1 VRQLLLH
8 TPGWDPAP
16 YANALAQEEIA
27 CQVVKSGSDIRLD
40 DRPTVLLIDPGARDQ
55 WPATVKLPLADAG
68 LAIVVLGAPG
78 ETDLPETYHAQALSA
93 FVPANAGPRQLLM
106 ALRAGWRVAAAKREV
121 IRVRAENVLRGSE
134 VTELTDIGVK
144 LSTERNYNTLLEL
157 ILTQARRL
165 TQSDAGSLYVV
176 ETDDQGVRRLRFKLA
191 QNQSRPDIPFVEIP
205 IDQSSLA
212 GYAAAEGE
220 PLVIDDVYMLPP
232 DVEYSFNRSFDER
245 YGYRTRSVLSIPMTS
260 HKGEVLGVLQLI
272 NRKRNAEAVL
282 RSPAEAEREALS
294 YSPHTVKL
302 VRSLAAQAGV
312 AIENST
318 LYESIERLFDGFV
331 KASVTAI
338 ESRDPTTSGHSVRVA
353 TMTVGLAKAVDAA
366 ADGAY
371 RHTRFSPEQIR
382 EIRYAGLLHDFGKV
396 GVREQVLVKAKKL
409 YPADLSLIRQRHAF
423 LYRTTQWA
431 YEKARADFL
440 EKHGKEGYEPFLRE
454 IQRKFEEERGTL
466 DRFLATVHESNEPT
480 VLAEGNFAA
489 LQEFAERT
497 YASLDATAM
506 PWLNDDEVR
515 YLSIRKGSLD
525 EAERLEIE
533 SHVTHTYGFLRNIPW
548 TKELQG
554 IPDIAHGHHEKMNGT
569 GYPRRVSADQIPIQA
584 RMMTIADIF
593 DALTASDRPYKRALP
608 VAKAIDI
615 IADEVTRG
623 QLDGELFKVFVEAKA
638 FESKELEVRGEK

>member
-1 VRQLLLH
+1 MNFLLLH
-8 TPGWDPAP
+8 TAGWDPSPWRDTFAGEGVSSRVVATP
-16 YANALAQEEIA
+16 AEVRSEE
-27 CQVVKSGSDIRLD
+27 
-40 DRPTVLLIDPGARDQ
+40 RPTVLVIDPTARGA
-55 WPATVKLPLADAG
+55 WPAPAMLSLADAG
-68 LAIVVLGAPG
+68 IALIALGAPG
-78 ETDLPETYHAQALSA
+78 ETDLPEGLPAEALAS
-93 FVPANAGPRQLLM
+93 FIRHPAGHRQLLM
-106 ALRAGWRVAAAKREV
+106 ALRAGWRAVAARREV
-121 IRVRAENVLRGSE
+121 ARIRAESAQRGNE

-157 ILTQARRL
+157 ILTQARRI

-176 ETDDQGVRRLRFKLA
+176 ETDERGGRHLRFKLA
-191 QNQSRPDIPFVEIP
+191 QNQSRPDIPLVEFTIP
-205 IDQSSLA
+205 IDHSSLA

-232 DVEYSFNRSFDER
+232 DVEYSFNRSIDQR

-260 HKGEVLGVLQLI
+260 HKGEILGVLQLI
-272 NRKRNAEAVL
+272 NRKRNAEAIL
-282 RSPAEAEREALS
+282 SSPAEAEREAMA

-302 VRSLAAQAGV
+302 VKSLAGQAGV

-338 ESRDPTTSGHSVRVA
+338 ESRDPATSGHSMRVA
-353 TMTVGLAKAVDAA
+353 TMTVGLAKAVDAVG
-366 ADGAY
+366 DGAY
-371 RHTRFSPEQIR
+371 RHIRFSPEQIR

-409 YPADLSLIRQRHAF
+409 YPADLTLIRQRHAF
-423 LYRTTQWA
+423 LHRTAQWT
-431 YEKARADFL
+431 YEKSRADFL
-440 EKHGKEGYEPFLRE
+440 ERHAKEGYDPFLRE
-454 IQRKFEEERGTL
+454 IQRKFEEERAIL
-466 DRFLATVHESNEPT
+466 DRFVATVLESNEPT
-480 VLAEGNFAA
+480 VLAEGSFAA

-497 YASLDATAM
+497 YDSLDATVM

-525 EAERLEIE
+525 DAERSEIE

-554 IPDIAHGHHEKMNGT
+554 VPDIAHGHHEKLNGT

-638 FESKELEVRGEK
+638 FEHKE

>member
-1 VRQLLLH
+1 MNFLLLH
-8 TPGWDPAP
+8 TAGWDPSPWRDAFAGEGVSSRVVATP
-16 YANALAQEEIA
+16 AEVRSEE
-27 CQVVKSGSDIRLD
+27 
-40 DRPTVLLIDPGARDQ
+40 RPTVLVIDPTARGA
-55 WPATVKLPLADAG
+55 WPAPAMLSLADAG
-68 LAIVVLGAPG
+68 IALIALGAPG
-78 ETDLPETYHAQALSA
+78 ETDLPEGLPAEALAS
-93 FVPANAGPRQLLM
+93 FIRHPAGHRQLLM
-106 ALRAGWRVAAAKREV
+106 ALRAGWRAVAARREV
-121 IRVRAENVLRGSE
+121 ARIRAESAQRGNE

-157 ILTQARRL
+157 ILTQARRI

-176 ETDDQGVRRLRFKLA
+176 ETDERGGRHLRFKLA
-191 QNQSRPDIPFVEIP
+191 QNQSRPDIPLVEFTIP
-205 IDQSSLA
+205 IDHSSLA

-232 DVEYSFNRSFDER
+232 DVEYSFNRSIDQR

-260 HKGEVLGVLQLI
+260 HKGEILGVLQLI
-272 NRKRNAEAVL
+272 NRKRNAEAIL
-282 RSPAEAEREALS
+282 SSPAEAEREAMA

-302 VRSLAAQAGV
+302 VKSLAGQAGV

-338 ESRDPTTSGHSVRVA
+338 ESRDPATSGHSMRVA
-353 TMTVGLAKAVDAA
+353 TMTVGLAKAVDAVG
-366 ADGAY
+366 DGAY
-371 RHTRFSPEQIR
+371 RHIRFSPEQIR

-409 YPADLSLIRQRHAF
+409 YPADLTLIRQRHAF
-423 LYRTTQWA
+423 LHRTAQWT
-431 YEKARADFL
+431 YEKSRADFL
-440 EKHGKEGYEPFLRE
+440 ERHAKEGYDPFLRE
-454 IQRKFEEERGTL
+454 IQRKFEEERAIL
-466 DRFLATVHESNEPT
+466 DRFVATVLESNEPT
-480 VLAEGNFAA
+480 VLAEGSFAA

-497 YASLDATAM
+497 YDSLDATVM

-525 EAERLEIE
+525 DAERSEIE

-554 IPDIAHGHHEKMNGT
+554 VPDIAHGHHEKLNGT

-638 FESKELEVRGEK
+638 FEHKE

>member
-1 VRQLLLH
+1 MKYLLLH
-8 TPGWDPAP
+8 TAGWDPSPWNDAFMS
-16 YANALAQEEIA
+16 EGVE
-27 CQVVKSGSDIRLD
+27 CRVVATPADIRFEE
-40 DRPTVLLIDPGARDQ
+40 RPTVLVIDPMVRAA
-55 WPATVKLPLADAG
+55 WPAPAIMALADSGVA
-68 LAIVVLGAPG
+68 LIALGAVG
-78 ETDLPETYHAQALSA
+78 EGDLPEGFPADALAS
-93 FVPANAGPRQLLM
+93 FVRHPAGHRQTQM
-106 ALRAGWRVAAAKREV
+106 ALRAGWRAVAAHREV
-121 IRVRAENVLRGSE
+121 ARIRAESAQRGNE

-157 ILTQARRL
+157 ILSQARRI

-176 ETDDQGVRRLRFKLA
+176 ETDERGNRHLRFKLA
-191 QNQSRPDIPFVEIP
+191 QNQSRPDIPLVEFTIP
-205 IDQSSLA
+205 IDHSSLA

-220 PLVIDDVYMLPP
+220 PVVIDDVYMLPP
-232 DVEYSFNRSFDER
+232 DVEYSFNRSIDQR

-272 NRKRNAEAVL
+272 NRKRNAEAIL
-282 RSPAEAEREALS
+282 SSPAEAEREAMA

-302 VRSLAAQAGV
+302 VKSLAGQAGV

-353 TMTVGLAKAVDAA
+353 TMTVGLAKAVDAVG
-366 ADGAY
+366 DGAY
-371 RHTRFSPEQIR
+371 RHIRFSPEQIR

-423 LYRTTQWA
+423 LYRSTQWA

-440 EKHGKEGYEPFLRE
+440 ERHGKEGYEPFLRE

-466 DRFLATVHESNEPT
+466 DRYLATVHESNEPT

-497 YASLDATAM
+497 YDSLDATAM

-554 IPDIAHGHHEKMNGT
+554 IPDIAHGHHEKLNGT

-623 QLDGELFKVFVEAKA
+623 QLDGDLFKVFVEAKA
-638 FESKELEVRGEK
+638 FEHKE

>member
-1 VRQLLLH
+1 MRYLLLH

-16 YANALAQEEIA
+16 YATAFAQEEVV
-27 CQVVKSGSDIRLD
+27 CQVVRSGTEVRLD
-40 DRPTVLLIDPGARDQ
+40 DRPTVLLIDPAARAQ

-68 LAIVVLGAPG
+68 VAIVVQGAPG
-78 ETDLPETYHAQALSA
+78 ESDLPETFHAQALSA
-93 FVPANAGPRQLLM
+93 FLPAGAGPRQVLM

-121 IRVRAENVLRGSE
+121 TRVRAENALRGNE

-144 LSTERNYNTLLEL
+144 LSTERNYNTLLEM

-191 QNQSRPDIPFVEIP
+191 QNQSRPDIPFVEFTIP

-272 NRKRNAEAVL
+272 NRKRNADAVL
-282 RSPAEAEREALS
+282 ASPAEAEREAMS

-353 TMTVGLAKAVDAA
+353 TMTVGLAKAVDRAG
-366 ADGAY
+366 DGAY
-371 RHTRFSPEQIR
+371 RHIRFSPEQIR

-423 LYRTTQWA
+423 LYRTAQWA
-431 YEKARADFL
+431 YEKARGDFL
-440 EKHGKEGYEPFLRE
+440 EKHGKEGYDPFQRE
-454 IQRKFEEERGTL
+454 IQRKFEEEKATL
-466 DRFLATVHESNEPT
+466 DRFLSIVHESNEPT

-489 LQEFAERT
+489 LHEFAERT
-497 YASLDATAM
+497 YDSLDATAM

-554 IPDIAHGHHEKMNGT
+554 IPDIAHGHHEKLDGT

-615 IADEVTRG
+615 ISDEVKRG
-623 QLDGELFKVFVEAKA
+623 QLDGELFRVFVEAKA
-638 FESKELEVRGEK
+638 FESKE

>member
-1 VRQLLLH
+1 
-8 TPGWDPAP
+8 
-16 YANALAQEEIA
+16 
-27 CQVVKSGSDIRLD
+27 
-40 DRPTVLLIDPGARDQ
+40 
-55 WPATVKLPLADAG
+55 
-68 LAIVVLGAPG
+68 
-78 ETDLPETYHAQALSA
+78 
-93 FVPANAGPRQLLM
+93 M
-106 ALRAGWRVAAAKREV
+106 A
-121 IRVRAENVLRGSE
+121 
-134 VTELTDIGVK
+134 ELTDIGVK

-157 ILTQARRL
+157 ILSQARRI

-176 ETDDQGVRRLRFKLA
+176 ETDERGHRHLRFKLA
-191 QNQSRPDIPFVEIP
+191 QNQSRPDIPLVEFTIP
-205 IDQSSLA
+205 IDHSSLA

-232 DVEYSFNRSFDER
+232 DVEYSFNRSIDQR

-260 HKGEVLGVLQLI
+260 HKGEILGVLQLI
-272 NRKRNAEAVL
+272 NRKRNANAIL
-282 RSPAEAEREALS
+282 SSPAEAEQEAVA

-302 VRSLAAQAGV
+302 VKSLAGQAGV

-353 TMTVGLAKAVDAA
+353 TMTVGLARAVDAVG
-366 ADGAY
+366 DGTY
-371 RHTRFSPEQIR
+371 RHVRFSPEQIR

-409 YPADLSLIRQRHAF
+409 YPADLSLIRLRQAY
-423 LYRTTQWA
+423 LYRTAQWA
-431 YEKARADFL
+431 YEKTRADFL
-440 EKHGKEGYEPFLRE
+440 ERHGKEGYEPFLRE
-454 IQRKFEEERGTL
+454 IQRKFEEERTVL
-466 DRFLATVHESNEPT
+466 DRFLSTVLESNEPT

-497 YASLDATAM
+497 YESLDATAL

-533 SHVTHTYGFLRNIPW
+533 SHVTHTYGFLRTIPW

-554 IPDIAHGHHEKMNGT
+554 IPDIAHGHHEKLDGT
-569 GYPRRVSADQIPIQA
+569 GYPRRVSAGQIPIQS

-608 VAKAIDI
+608 LTRALDI
-615 IADEVTRG
+615 IGDEVKRG

-638 FESKELEVRGEK
+638 FEAKE

>member
-1 VRQLLLH
+1 MRFHLLH
-8 TPGWDPAP
+8 TPGWDPDHWKDPLEANGVVCRPVSAP
-16 YANALAQEEIA
+16 SE
-27 CQVVKSGSDIRLD
+27 VRLD
-40 DRPTVLLIDPGARDQ
+40 EKPTVLLIDAAAREA
-55 WPATVKLPLADAG
+55 WPAHALMALADSGIAVI
-68 LAIVVLGAPG
+68 ALGAPG
-78 ETDLPETYHAQALSA
+78 ETDLPEGLPADALSA
-93 FVPANAGPRQLLM
+93 FLRHPSGHRQFLM
-106 ALRAGWRVAAAKREV
+106 ALRAGWRAGAARREAT
-121 IRVRAENVLRGSE
+121 RVKAENAQRGNE

-176 ETDDQGVRRLRFKLA
+176 ETDERGVRRLRFKLA
-191 QNQSRPDIPFVEIP
+191 QNQSRPDIPFVEFTIP

-212 GYAAAEGE
+212 GYAAAEGD

-272 NRKRNAEAVL
+272 NRKRNAEAIL
-282 RSPAEAEREALS
+282 SSPAEAEREALA
-294 YSPHTVKL
+294 YSPHTVRL

-312 AIENST
+312 AIENSA

-331 KASVTAI
+331 KAAVTAI

-353 TMTVGLAKAVDAA
+353 TMTVGLAKAVDAV
-366 ADGAY
+366 ADGSFQ
-371 RHTRFSPEQIR
+371 HIRFSPEQIR

-409 YPADLSLIRQRHAF
+409 YPADLGLIRQRQAF
-423 LYRTTQWA
+423 LYRTAEWQH
-431 YEKARADFL
+431 EKTRADFL
-440 EKHGKEGYEPFLRE
+440 ERNGKDGYDPFLRE
-454 IQRKFEEERGTL
+454 IQRKFEEERQLL
-466 DRFLATVHESNEPT
+466 DRFLGTVLESNEPT

-497 YASLDATAM
+497 YESLDQTVL

-515 YLSIRKGSLD
+515 YLGIRKGSLD

-533 SHVTHTYGFLRNIPW
+533 SHVTHTYWFLRNIPW

-554 IPDIAHGHHEKMNGT
+554 IPDIAHGHHEKLDGT
-569 GYPRRVSADQIPIQA
+569 GYPRRVSADQIPIQT
-584 RMMTIADIF
+584 RMMTISDIF

-608 VAKAIDI
+608 VSKALDI
-615 IADEVTRG
+615 IGDEVKRG
-623 QLDGELFKVFVEAKA
+623 QLDPGLFNVFVEAKA
-638 FESKELEVRGEK
+638 FEHKE

>member
-1 VRQLLLH
+1 VNFLLLH
-8 TPGWDPAP
+8 TAGWDPSPWRDAFAGEGVSSRVVATP
-16 YANALAQEEIA
+16 AEVRSEE
-27 CQVVKSGSDIRLD
+27 
-40 DRPTVLLIDPGARDQ
+40 RPTVLVIDPTARGA
-55 WPATVKLPLADAG
+55 WPAPAMLSLADAG
-68 LAIVVLGAPG
+68 IALIALGAPG
-78 ETDLPETYHAQALSA
+78 ETDLPEGLPAEALAS
-93 FVPANAGPRQLLM
+93 FIRHPAGHRQLLM
-106 ALRAGWRVAAAKREV
+106 ALRAGWRAVAARREV
-121 IRVRAENVLRGSE
+121 ARIRAESAQRGNE

-157 ILTQARRL
+157 ILTQARRI

-176 ETDDQGVRRLRFKLA
+176 ETDERGGRHLRFKLA
-191 QNQSRPDIPFVEIP
+191 QNQSRPDIPLVEFTIP
-205 IDQSSLA
+205 IDHSSLA

-232 DVEYSFNRSFDER
+232 DVEYSFNRSIDQR

-260 HKGEVLGVLQLI
+260 HKGEILGVLQLI
-272 NRKRNAEAVL
+272 NRKRNAEAIL
-282 RSPAEAEREALS
+282 SSPAEAEREAMA

-302 VRSLAAQAGV
+302 VKSLAGQAGV

-338 ESRDPTTSGHSVRVA
+338 ESRDPATSGHSMRVA
-353 TMTVGLAKAVDAA
+353 TMTVGLAKAVDAVD
-366 ADGAY
+366 DGAY
-371 RHTRFSPEQIR
+371 RHIRFSPEQIR

-409 YPADLSLIRQRHAF
+409 YPADLTLIRQRHAF
-423 LYRTTQWA
+423 LHRTAQWT
-431 YEKARADFL
+431 YEKSRADFL
-440 EKHGKEGYEPFLRE
+440 ERHAKEGYDPFLRE
-454 IQRKFEEERGTL
+454 IQRKFEEERAIL
-466 DRFLATVHESNEPT
+466 DRFVATVLESNEPT
-480 VLAEGNFAA
+480 VLAEGSFAA

-497 YASLDATAM
+497 YDSLDATVM

-525 EAERLEIE
+525 DAERSEIE

-554 IPDIAHGHHEKMNGT
+554 VPDIAHGHHEKLNGT

-638 FESKELEVRGEK
+638 FEHKE

>member
-1 VRQLLLH
+1 VKYLLLH
-8 TPGWDPAP
+8 TAGWDPSPWNDAFLIEGVERRVVSTP
-16 YANALAQEEIA
+16 VEVRSEE
-27 CQVVKSGSDIRLD
+27 
-40 DRPTVLLIDPGARDQ
+40 RPTVLVIDPSARPA
-55 WPATVKLPLADAG
+55 WPAPAMMALADSGVA
-68 LAIVVLGAPG
+68 LIALGAAG
-78 ETDLPETYHAQALSA
+78 ETDLPEGFPADALAS
-93 FVPANAGPRQLLM
+93 FMRHPAGHRQTLM
-106 ALRAGWRVAAAKREV
+106 ALRAGWRAVAARREV
-121 IRVRAENVLRGSE
+121 ARIRAERAQRGNE

-157 ILTQARRL
+157 ILTQARRI

-176 ETDDQGVRRLRFKLA
+176 EADERGGRHLRFKLA
-191 QNQSRPDIPFVEIP
+191 QNQSRPDIPLVEFTIP
-205 IDQSSLA
+205 IDHASLA
-212 GYAAAEGE
+212 GYAAAESE

-232 DVEYSFNRSFDER
+232 DVEYSFNRSIDQR

-260 HKGEVLGVLQLI
+260 HKGEILGVLQLI
-272 NRKRNAEAVL
+272 NRKRNAEAIL
-282 RSPAEAEREALS
+282 TSPAEAEREALA

-302 VRSLAAQAGV
+302 VKSLAGQAGV

-331 KASVTAI
+331 KAAVTAI
-338 ESRDPTTSGHSVRVA
+338 ESRDPATSGHSMRVA

-366 ADGAY
+366 GEGAY
-371 RHTRFSPEQIR
+371 RHIRFSPEQIR

-409 YPADLSLIRQRHAF
+409 YPADLTLIRQRHAF
-423 LYRTTQWA
+423 LYRTAQWA
-431 YEKARADFL
+431 YEKARGDFL
-440 EKHGKEGYEPFLRE
+440 ERHGKEGYEPFLRE
-454 IQRKFEEERGTL
+454 IQRKFEEERATL
-466 DRFLATVHESNEPT
+466 DRFLGTVLESNEPT

-489 LQEFAERT
+489 LHEFAERT
-497 YASLDATAM
+497 YESLDATAM

-525 EAERLEIE
+525 DAERLEIE

-554 IPDIAHGHHEKMNGT
+554 IPDIAHGHHEKLNGT
-569 GYPRRVSADQIPIQA
+569 GYPQRVSGDKIPIQA
-584 RMMTIADIF
+584 RMMTISDIF

-623 QLDGELFKVFVEAKA
+623 QLDGDLFKVFVEAKA
-638 FESKELEVRGEK
+638 FEHKE

>member
-1 VRQLLLH
+1 MKYLLLH
-8 TPGWDPAP
+8 TAGWDPSPWSDAFAAEGVERRVVATP
-16 YANALAQEEIA
+16 SEVRSEE
-27 CQVVKSGSDIRLD
+27 
-40 DRPTVLLIDPGARDQ
+40 RPTVLVIDPTARAA
-55 WPATVKLPLADAG
+55 WPVPAMLSLADSG
-68 LAIVVLGAPG
+68 VAIIAIGALG
-78 ETDLPETYHAQALSA
+78 ETDLPEGFPAEALAS
-93 FVPANAGPRQLLM
+93 FMRHPAGHRQTLM
-106 ALRAGWRVAAAKREV
+106 ALRAGWRAVAARREV
-121 IRVRAENVLRGSE
+121 ARIRAESAQRGNE

-157 ILTQARRL
+157 ILTQARRI

-176 ETDDQGVRRLRFKLA
+176 ETDERGGRHLRFKLA
-191 QNQSRPDIPFVEIP
+191 QNQSRPDIPLVEFTIP
-205 IDQSSLA
+205 IDHSSLA

-232 DVEYSFNRSFDER
+232 DVEYSFNRSIDQR

-272 NRKRNAEAVL
+272 NRKRNAEAIL
-282 RSPAEAEREALS
+282 SSPAEAEREAMA

-302 VRSLAAQAGV
+302 VKSLAGQAGV

-338 ESRDPTTSGHSVRVA
+338 ESRDPATSGHSMRVA
-353 TMTVGLAKAVDAA
+353 TMTVGLAKAIDAA
-366 ADGAY
+366 GDGAY
-371 RHTRFSPEQIR
+371 RHIRFSPEQIR

-409 YPADLSLIRQRHAF
+409 YPADLTLIRQRHAF
-423 LYRTTQWA
+423 LHRTAQWA
-431 YEKARADFL
+431 YEKSRADFL
-440 EKHGKEGYEPFLRE
+440 ERHGKEGYDPFLRE
-454 IQRKFEEERGTL
+454 IQRKFEEERAIL
-466 DRFLATVHESNEPT
+466 DRFVATVLESNEPT

-497 YASLDATAM
+497 YDSLDATVM

-525 EAERLEIE
+525 DAERSEIE

-554 IPDIAHGHHEKMNGT
+554 IPDIAHGHHEKLNGT
-569 GYPRRVSADQIPIQA
+569 GYPRRVSGDQIPIQA
-584 RMMTIADIF
+584 RMMTISDIF

-608 VAKAIDI
+608 IAKAIDI

-638 FESKELEVRGEK
+638 FEHKE